1 MRSAAKLVILLVAVS
16 AFTTAAQKTHVVS
29 FGKWMPVKLFIGP
42 TEDKTVPM
50 QVRPLFVDTKLKEFT
65 TGETHYVTDRLFVVR
80 RAFRVN
86 DSLPTDE
93 KKLPKWMWQRGGWV
107 MVDTLTGRVSQVV
120 LPDFDPYYSDVAWYR
135 DYAAYCGL
143 SEDASKVYA
152 NVVAIGRKKPL
163 LRRPLANAT
172 NGETQDSECATPQWD
187 RQPPRVT
194 FLPKNAAKFTFTLP
208 DRSIDLAPTNEDESD
223 KKD

>member
-1 MRSAAKLVILLVAVS
+1 MRRVVICLALVLVLVGLAGAAKPHSV
-16 AFTTAAQKTHVVS
+16 T

-50 QVRPLFVDTKLKEFT
+50 QVRPLYVDTKLKEFT

-80 RAFRVN
+80 RAVRIN

-93 KKLPKWMWQRGGWV
+93 KKLPKWMWQRSGWLL
-107 MVDTLTGRVSQVV
+107 VDTATGRVSQVI
-120 LPDFDPYYSDVAWYR
+120 LPDFDPFYSEVAWYR

-143 SEDASKVYA
+143 SDDAQKLFA

-163 LRRPLANAT
+163 LRRQLGIAS
-172 NGETQDSECATPQWD
+172 NGDAPDSECSAPQWD

-208 DRSIDLAPTNEDESD
+208 DRSIDVAPNNDDESD
-223 KKD
+223 K

>member
-1 MRSAAKLVILLVAVS
+1 MRTIARLVILSLAVS
-16 AFTTAAQKTHVVS
+16 AFAAAAQKTHVVS
-29 FGKWMPVKLFIGP
+29 FGKWMPVKLFVGP

-65 TGETHYVTDRLFVVR
+65 TGETHYITDRLFVVR
-80 RAFRVN
+80 RTFRVN
-86 DSLPTDE
+86 DSLPSDE

-107 MVDTLTGRVSQVV
+107 MVDTATGRVSQVT

-143 SEDASKVYA
+143 SDDASKVYA
-152 NVVAIGRKKPL
+152 DVVAIGRKKPL
-163 LRRPLANAT
+163 LHRQLASAT
-172 NGETQDSECATPQWD
+172 NGEAQDSECSTPQWD

-208 DRSIDLAPTNEDESD
+208 DRSIDLAPANEDESD